1 MDQKK
6 TALIDAATEFL
17 ARDTSQNT
25 PDQITESV
33 RVAKKAAEEAHSKGL
48 GLEDADRHIY
58 HKVLAHH
65 SGKSQGASGMVTR
78 LKVDQATDSG
88 VAHFKKLSG
97 AK

>member
-1 MDQKK
+1 MEQKK

-65 SGKSQGASGMVTR
+65 SGKSQGAGGMVTR

-88 VAHFKKLSG
+88 VAYFKKLSG